1 MRLSPLTFFDERKTD
16 ISMLVLH
23 SVAFN
28 PEEAIKTFIEHGV
41 SSHYIIAED
50 GEIWQL
56 VDESKRAWHAGKSK
70 WRGWEDINSRS
81 IGIEFCSKSLG
92 QSSFSEAQ
100 QKSAIELLSSLIK
113 KYDIKPENI
122 VGHSDIAPERKPDPG
137 KAFFW
142 KALAENNIGWWF
154 EVDDAAKVK
163 ENRADML
170 LAGIG
175 YDISDISAAA
185 CAFCRRFLP
194 SKVASESDIN
204 KLIVNPV
211 PENFIFAGDEEFL
224 ATLKAVYYKYL
235 KESKTP
241 CNM

>member
-1 MRLSPLTFFDERKTD
+1 MRQSPLTLFDERKAD
-16 ISMLVLH
+16 ITMLVLH
-23 SVAFN
+23 SVAFD
-28 PEEAIKTFIEHGV
+28 PEDAIKTFMVNGV

-50 GEIWQL
+50 GEVWQL

-92 QSSFSEAQ
+92 QTSFSEAQ
-100 QKSAIELLSSLIK
+100 QKSATELLKSLIG
-113 KYDIKPENI
+113 KYDIKPENV
-122 VGHSDIAPERKPDPG
+122 VGHSDIAPIRKPDPG

-142 KALAENNIGWWF
+142 KALVENNIGWWF
-154 EVDDAAKVK
+154 DINDAPKVK
-163 ENRADML
+163 ENRVEVL
-170 LAGIG
+170 LADIG
-175 YDISDISAAA
+175 YDTSEIIAAA

-194 SKVASESDIN
+194 SKVASESNIN
-204 KLIVNPV
+204 KLILNPV
-211 PENFIFAGDEEFL
+211 PENFVFAEDEEFL
-224 ATLKAVYYKYL
+224 TTLKAVYYKYL